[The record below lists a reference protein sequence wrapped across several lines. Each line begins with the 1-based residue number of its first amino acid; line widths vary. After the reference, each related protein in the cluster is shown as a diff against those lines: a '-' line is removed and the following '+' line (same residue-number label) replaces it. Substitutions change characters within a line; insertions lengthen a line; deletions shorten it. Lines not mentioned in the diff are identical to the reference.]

1 MSISSSHNNI
11 MSVSSLN
18 EKIKSLLEAHFQR
31 VSVEGEISA
40 VTYHNSGHI
49 YFSIKDDKS
58 TLKCVMWRSNT
69 TRLKFRLEKGE
80 HIVVSG
86 YIGVYTPRGE
96 YQMIASSIEPYGK
109 GVLALAFEQ
118 LKKKL
123 SSKGYFDTWRKKPI
137 PKFPKIIAIVTAYGG
152 AALQDMLNIASRRWP
167 LLEIVVFDTAV
178 QGENAPKEIADAIK
192 RADRF
197 GADVIV
203 VGRGGGSI
211 EDLWAFNEEIVA
223 DAIFEASTPVVSAV
237 GHEVD
242 VLISDFVA
250 DLRAPTPS
258 AAMEMILPDSD
269 EMLYTL
275 DNLYNSL
282 HRRVNDILHLKL
294 ERAKALEVS
303 IKNYSAE
310 NRLGLLYESFVSIG
324 YKMNETMRY
333 KLIRLESD
341 IEPIRDRL
349 ENVIDSIISQRETK
363 LLTIHNA
370 LEMNN
375 PSKKLKEGWGEIVK
389 SSKRVPLSEIS
400 IGDEFEINDGN
411 TIIKAKAVDKRDI
424 DNW

>member
-1 MSISSSHNNI
+1 MSMSNSYSSVISI
-11 MSVSSLN
+11 SSLN

-31 VSVEGEISA
+31 ISVEGEISS

-49 YFSIKDDKS
+49 YFSIKDERS

-69 TRLKFRLEKGE
+69 SKLKFRLERGE

-109 GVLALAFEQ
+109 GALAVAFEQ

-123 SSKGYFDTWRKKPI
+123 SSKGYFDDRRKKPI
-137 PKFPKIIAIVTAYGG
+137 PKFPKLIAIVTAHGG

-167 LLEIVVFDTAV
+167 LVDIVVFDTAV
-178 QGENAPKEIADAIK
+178 QGEGASLEISQAIK

-211 EDLWAFNEEIVA
+211 EDLWAFNEEVVA
-223 DAIFEASTPVVSAV
+223 DAIFEATTPVVSAV

-242 VLISDFVA
+242 FLISDFVA

-275 DNLYNSL
+275 DNIYDSL
-282 HRRVNDILHLKL
+282 NRRIGEIVHLKS
-294 ERAKALEVS
+294 ERVKALEVS
-303 IKNYSAE
+303 MRNYSAE
-310 NRLGLLYESFVSIG
+310 NRLRLLYESFVSIR
-324 YKMNETMRY
+324 YKMDETMRY
-333 KLIRLESD
+333 RLIRLGSE
-341 IEPIRDRL
+341 IAPIRDRL
-349 ENVIDSIISQRETK
+349 ESAISSIVSQRENRVIS
-363 LLTIHNA
+363 IHNA
-370 LEMNN
+370 LEMNA

-389 SSKRVPLSEIS
+389 SGKRVPLSDIS
-400 IGDEFEINDGN
+400 IGDEFEIDDGN
-411 TIIKAKAVDKRDI
+411 TIIKAKAVDKREVGY
-424 DNW
+424 